1 MQRLQPPL
9 AELDDVTD
17 VLQRCS
23 DNRGYDC
30 VKPWLRL
37 HDSQL
42 SRPQQTT
49 AWRILHGA
57 LKVNGLRSF
66 LHAHLPSSSAY
77 CTHPACLHARAV
89 ETLSHSF
96 LDCPA
101 ARPALV
107 WLQDLWEAVAG
118 ERPPLDARVLLADD
132 HRVWRPGEEA
142 ALGQLWTLLRV
153 AMLHAVWQC
162 RSYRHELVGSF
173 SAAAV
178 TRVVVYVRT
187 SIERDWL
194 RANEDVRLLSDMPA
208 DYFRGRD
215 PQMEMDAFLACW
227 AHRGVLCSIHG
238 GHLAL
243 HLSLQAPVPMPV

>member
-1 MQRLQPPL
+1 M
-9 AELDDVTD
+9 
-17 VLQRCS
+17 
-23 DNRGYDC
+23 
-30 VKPWLRL
+30 
-37 HDSQL
+37 
-42 SRPQQTT
+42 
-49 AWRILHGA
+49 
-57 LKVNGLRSF
+57 
-66 LHAHLPSSSAY
+66 HAHLPSSSAF
-77 CTHPACLHARAV
+77 CSHPACFHVGAV
-89 ETLSHSF
+89 ETLSHAF

-118 ERPPLDARVLLADD
+118 ERPPLAARIFLADD
-132 HRVWRPGEEA
+132 HRVWHPGEA

-153 AMLHAVWQC
+153 AMLHAIWHC
-162 RSYRHELVGSF
+162 RSYRQETVGSF

-187 SIERDWL
+187 AIERDWL

-215 PQMEMDAFLACW
+215 PQIALDDFLACW
-227 AHRGVLCSIHG
+227 AHRDVLCSVHD

-243 HLSLQAPVPMPV
+243 HISIQAPVPVPV

>member
-1 MQRLQPPL
+1 MQPQLPL
-9 AELDDVTD
+9 TALDDATN

-23 DNRGYDC
+23 DSRGNDFNQ
-30 VKPWLRL
+30 PWRRL

-42 SRPQQTT
+42 SRPHRVT

-57 LKVNGLRSF
+57 LKVNGLRSA
-66 LHAHLPSSSAY
+66 LRANLPSSSA
-77 CTHPACLHARAV
+77 CCSHPACLDACAV
-89 ETLSHSF
+89 ETLSHAF

-107 WLQDLWEAVAG
+107 WLQDLWEVVSG

-153 AMLHAVWQC
+153 AMLHAVWHC

-187 SIERDWL
+187 AIERDWL

-215 PQMEMDAFLACW
+215 PQIAVAEFLACW
-227 AHRGVLCSIHG
+227 AHRDVLCSIQG

-243 HLSLQAPVPMPV
+243 HISLQAPVPVPV